1 MYIGAHMPITGGIDK
16 AVDRIMSINGTA
28 LQIFTHNQR
37 QWKVNPLENETVDA
51 FKKRR
56 QEWGN
61 YPVSV
66 HDSYLINLASPK
78 PENALKSVKAFAQE
92 LARTERLG
100 IEYVVTHPG
109 SHLGSGKVEALER
122 YVANID
128 LAIAMSETEEVM
140 VLIENTAG
148 QGTNLGSR
156 FGELATIL
164 EDSGYTDRMGVCFD
178 TCHAFAAGYD
188 LRSPET
194 YNQVFDRFDQL
205 IGLDFIRFF
214 HLNDCK
220 EDLGAHKDRHE
231 NIGKGK
237 IGIEGFRSLIND
249 ARFSTIPKVIE
260 TPKGEDINF
269 ESDRMNIDLLRS
281 LKVE

>member
-16 AVDRIMSINGTA
+16 AVERIMSINGTA

-37 QWKVNPLENETVDA
+37 QWKVNPLDTETINA

-56 QEWGN
+56 EEWGN

-78 PENALKSVKAFAQE
+78 SDSALKSVKAFAQE
-92 LARTERLG
+92 LARTEELG

-109 SHLGSGKVEALER
+109 SHLGAGIAEGLER
-122 YVANID
+122 YVANLD
-128 LAIAMSETEEVM
+128 LAISMSETEEVQ

-156 FGELATIL
+156 FVELASIL
-164 EDSGYTDRMGVCFD
+164 ENSAYSGRLGVCFD

-188 LRSPET
+188 LRTPET
-194 YNQVFDRFDQL
+194 YNQVFDRFNQL
-205 IGLDFIRFF
+205 IGLDSIRFF

-220 EDLGAHKDRHE
+220 EDFSSHKDRHE

-249 ARFSTIPKVIE
+249 TRFSTVPKVIE
-260 TPKGEDINF
+260 TPKGDDLNF
-269 ESDRMNIDLLRS
+269 ESDKMNIDLLRS
-281 LKVE
+281 LHTS

>member
-37 QWKVNPLENETVDA
+37 QWKVHPLENETVEA

-66 HDSYLINLASPK
+66 HDSYLVNLASPK

-122 YVANID
+122 YVANLN

-178 TCHAFAAGYD
+178 TCHAFSAGYD

-194 YNQVFDRFDQL
+194 YNQVFDRFNQL

-249 ARFSTIPKVIE
+249 VRFSTIPKVIE

>member
-1 MYIGAHMPITGGIDK
+1 MYLGAHMPITGGLDK
-16 AVDRIMSINGTA
+16 AVDRIMSIGGTA

-37 QWKVNPLENETVDA
+37 QWKVKPLDDELVEK
-51 FKKRR
+51 FKSRR
-56 QEWGN
+56 AEWGN

-78 PENALKSVKAFAQE
+78 PESAEKSIKAFAKE
-92 LARTERLG
+92 LTRTERLG

-122 YVANID
+122 YVANLD
-128 LAIAMSETEEVM
+128 QAIAMSETEEVR

-164 EDSGYTDRMGVCFD
+164 EDSGYTERLGVCFD

-188 LRSPET
+188 LRTPET
-194 YNQVFDRFDQL
+194 YEKVFERFDSL

-220 EDLGAHKDRHE
+220 EGLESNKDRHE
-231 NIGKGK
+231 NIGKGQ
-237 IGIEGFRSLIND
+237 IGIEGFRSLLND
-249 ARFSTIPKVIE
+249 TRFSTIPKVLE
-260 TPKGEDINF
+260 TPKGDDAEF
-269 ESDRMNIDLLRS
+269 EADRMNLEVLRS
-281 LKVE
+281 LRLG